1 MKIIK
6 IINSLVLQ
14 SQFRTLETSVLQV
27 NQPVTL
33 YLTAYGRP
41 TPVRF
46 CMAGKINYEAVFP
59 YVVRKRQQG
68 VLP

>member
-1 MKIIK
+1 M
-6 IINSLVLQ
+6 
-14 SQFRTLETSVLQV
+14 SVLQV

-59 YVVRKRQQG
+59 YVVRQRQQG
-68 VLP
+68 VLPKKVRHILPLSLLGYSEKR